1 MALVGRRHAQ
11 DADDGQLVEETLLN
25 AWRTGG
31 ALEMQAVMECMLSA
45 PLDSEPDARVA
56 LCKKLLMPLAT
67 AVRMWLKDVNAD
79 GGARTSTAETKKTQ
93 GETAKQRKT
102 GTNKAPSTHFAASSA
117 GVSQTHGTEVLELI
131 MARMTCICVCGTHT
145 HTHTH
150 THTGAGAD
158 QGPHDVQQPAQARY
172 KFSKVFYILT
182 IYVEN
187 ALGH

>member
-11 DADDGQLVEETLLN
+11 DAGDGQHVEEALLN

-45 PLDSEPDARVA
+45 PLDSEPDARVS

-67 AVRMWLKDVNAD
+67 AVRIWLKDINVD
-79 GGARTSTAETKKTQ
+79 GGASTSTAGTKNTQ

-102 GTNKAPSTHFAASSA
+102 GKNKAPSMRPTASSA
-117 GVSQTHGTEVLELI
+117 GVSQTHGTEVLEL
-131 MARMTCICVCGTHT
+131 MKARMTCTSIYTCVYTYTYAHT

-150 THTGAGAD
+150 THT
-158 QGPHDVQQPAQARY
+158 
-172 KFSKVFYILT
+172 
-182 IYVEN
+182 
-187 ALGH
+187 

>member
-11 DADDGQLVEETLLN
+11 DAGDGQHVEEALLN

-67 AVRMWLKDVNAD
+67 AVRIWLKDINVD
-79 GGARTSTAETKKTQ
+79 GGASTGTAGTKNTQ

-102 GTNKAPSTHFAASSA
+102 GKIKAPSTRPAASSA
-117 GVSQTHGTEVLELI
+117 SVSQTHGTEVLELI
-131 MARMTCICVCGTHT
+131 KARMTCTCIYTCVYTYTYEHT

-150 THTGAGAD
+150 RCWSGSR
-158 QGPHDVQQPAQARY
+158 P
-172 KFSKVFYILT
+172 S
-182 IYVEN
+182 
-187 ALGH
+187 